1 MDVKTTFLNGDLE
14 EEIYMEQP
22 EGYVVHGQEHKICK
36 LIKSMYGLK

>member
-1 MDVKTTFLNGDLE
+1 MDIKTTFLNGDLE
-14 EEIYMEQP
+14 DEIYIEQL

>member
-1 MDVKTTFLNGDLE
+1 MDIKIAFLNGDLE
-14 EEIYMEQP
+14 EEIYIEQL